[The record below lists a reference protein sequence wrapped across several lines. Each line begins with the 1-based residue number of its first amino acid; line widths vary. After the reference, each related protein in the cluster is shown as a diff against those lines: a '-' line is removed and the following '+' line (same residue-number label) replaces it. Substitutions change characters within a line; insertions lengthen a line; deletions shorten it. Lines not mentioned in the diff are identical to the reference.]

1 MIKGVHKSV
10 VRIRLSKNRY
20 FESAYFVL
28 RRTAPSA
35 PPKSSDML
43 GEANRILSEH
53 DLLEKKNPPVLPRK
67 QRIRYF
73 VGGSLCGGAIVSLIG
88 FLLYL
93 L

>member
-10 VRIRLSKNRY
+10 VRVRLSKNRY

-28 RRTAPSA
+28 RRTAPSVS
-35 PPKSSDML
+35 PKSTDML

-53 DLLEKKNPPVLPRK
+53 DLLEKKKTPAFPRG

-73 VGGSLCGGAIVSLIG
+73 VGGSLCGGLIVSLIG